1 MLTSGQCIVLDLQ
14 NNSADDELQPQ
25 VFVADEDSDMLLQ
38 AANALALNRQGGGGQ
53 PRNSS
58 LDVAIRFL
66 QLANLERTGRPAR
79 TSSLSHPGTA
89 AAACPVRSHRGW
101 KNGQAA
107 ANPVPAR
114 WYFDKEFSTHALPGQ
129 ELALCK

>member
-14 NNSADDELQPQ
+14 NNSADDELRPQ
-25 VFVADEDSDMLLQ
+25 VLVADEDSNRALR
-38 AANALALNRQGGGGQ
+38 ATNVLALIAREAGDSLEIQVSMW
-53 PRNSS
+53 RFDSFNSPT
-58 LDVAIRFL
+58 LRA
-66 QLANLERTGRPAR
+66 TRPPR